1 MARVY
6 SNAERAWLK
15 EAQLIA
21 NAQGIISIEQN
32 QGLRVAF
39 QLLNSRS
46 FSVQTRIASK
56 ITLDGFPVTELKT
69 ANNDFVATGRIT
81 PIQMQ
86 LDIKSAGFAVPFDR
100 LDIKSIKNV
109 GSFGPVIQGL
119 SESVT
124 ESVINI
130 MSGFVN
136 GLSTGTFDVKKNDGT
151 YQNYGTLLTYGDE
164 VVCQASRTTG
174 HWYQN
179 GVNVAPNMGSSE
191 LSADSLIAALNAVAK
206 HKTIYGTTI
215 SVDDWAIIVDRSKY
229 METVHELVTN
239 SQFGDDL
246 QKRAI
251 AGVPVGWVDMEDPRD
266 WLLVTNKADI
276 GFMYFENQMF
286 PLLRDVGDLRT
297 ENEEILCDYDL
308 NVFAAQPTGLYL
320 NKF

>member
-124 ESVINI
+124 ESVINV

-136 GLSTGTFDVKKNDGT
+136 GLSTGTLMLRKMM
-151 YQNYGTLLTYGDE
+151 E
-164 VVCQASRTTG
+164 
-174 HWYQN
+174 H
-179 GVNVAPNMGSSE
+179 
-191 LSADSLIAALNAVAK
+191 I
-206 HKTIYGTTI
+206 KT
-215 SVDDWAIIVDRSKY
+215 
-229 METVHELVTN
+229 MEH
-239 SQFGDDL
+239 F
-246 QKRAI
+246 
-251 AGVPVGWVDMEDPRD
+251 
-266 WLLVTNKADI
+266 
-276 GFMYFENQMF
+276 
-286 PLLRDVGDLRT
+286 
-297 ENEEILCDYDL
+297 
-308 NVFAAQPTGLYL
+308 
-320 NKF
+320 